1 MANELKFLKGS
12 YTNWSGLTTKDA
24 HSFYIVEHRDES
36 DAFVKYEL
44 YLGDKFLCDGVSKAD
59 LATAVTNLVNG
70 ATEGYDTLGGL
81 EAKVKKLETAV
92 GEGGSVAAQI
102 TAAIEK
108 LDASVSATSDGEF
121 VTVQV
126 TETDGKLT
134 AVAVT
139 TKDIAKASELDAL
152 EAAVGT
158 GFTSGATVADAIAAN
173 KKAIEDEADAREQ
186 DVADAKK
193 ALLGNAAAEYNTLGK
208 LEDKV
213 LAVEAAAKS
222 YEIKAVTK
230 DLGANVKEAFA
241 LFDEDGTQAGA
252 TINIYKDSALKSV
265 ELVSEKPEEGVEGED
280 GYVPSEQGQF
290 LKFTYLTTEGK
301 ENVVYINVSSFLSE
315 SEFGDGLDVSADGVV
330 SVNVAVA
337 TKENADATVESGK
350 NFLKLETDGDGNKAL
365 AVRSVDTDSTILQ
378 KNIVVAGMTDQFGA
392 GNYKNNDVIPAGT
405 DIYTILQ
412 NILCKELY
420 PTAVKSTQGNIT
432 SSVAQPTIDL
442 SKSGTVTY
450 GTPCTLNSVTCGKL
464 TVTPSASK
472 VTGLTYGYSSAD
484 DDSAD
489 STSTTI
495 TKNVTSSITDA
506 TYDLAVSFTG
516 FNGQTSMTA
525 TGEGKDECKIEST
538 ALDFITMGE
547 NKISVTQTGP
557 AVKGEIE
564 KIESG
569 YTVSNLGNTDASKTY
584 DAVAALS
591 KQLDRPTSSNSKTIT
606 GVLPCFYNL
615 SNGALVDNATV
626 QMSLITGK
634 TFTDISVP
642 SEGVAKKHFMFDF
655 PADRTVSTFKVK
667 DLQGNYVT
675 FEAAY
680 TQDTEVEKEING
692 IKMNY
697 KRLQTTGD
705 FVGDGVYRIELSK
718 NLNTATINDVVK
730 NN

>member
-12 YTNWSGLTTKDA
+12 YTNWLSLTKDE

-59 LATAVTNLVNG
+59 LANEIAKLVNG
-70 ATEGYDTLGGL
+70 ASNGYDTLKGL
-81 EAKVKKLETAV
+81 ETKIKKLETAV

-102 TAAIEK
+102 TKAIEA
-108 LDASVSATSDGEF
+108 LDAEFNVTSEDGF

-139 TKDIAKASELDAL
+139 TNDIAKASELDAL

-158 GFTSGATVADAIAAN
+158 GFTSGATVADAIADIDGRLDIIGGDAEGSI
-173 KKAIEDEADAREQ
+173 KKA
-186 DVADAKK
+186 VADAKA
-193 ALLGNAAAEYNTLGK
+193 ALLGDAAAEYNTLGK

-230 DLGANVKEAFA
+230 GLGTNVKEAYA
-241 LFDEDGTQAGA
+241 LFDEDGTQAGT
-252 TINIYKDSALKSV
+252 TINIYKDSALQSV
-265 ELVSEKPEEGVEGED
+265 ALVAEKPAEGEEGQD

-290 LKFTYLTTEGK
+290 LKFIYLTTEGE

-315 SEFGDGLDVSADGVV
+315 EEFGDGLDVSDNGVV
-330 SVNVAVA
+330 SVNV
-337 TKENADATVESGK
+337 ADATVESGK

-378 KNIVVAGMTDQFGA
+378 KNIVVAGMTDKFGA

-432 SSVAQPTIDL
+432 SSVEKPTISL
-442 SKSGTVTY
+442 SQSGTVTY
-450 GTPCTLNSVTCGKL
+450 GTPCTLNSITCGAL
-464 TVTPSASK
+464 SVTPSASK

-525 TGEGKDECKIEST
+525 TGEGKDACKIEST
-538 ALDFITMGE
+538 ELGFITMGE
-547 NKISVTQTGP
+547 NKISVKQTGP
-557 AVKGEIE
+557 AVSGEIE

-569 YTVSNLGNTDASKTY
+569 YTVSNLGNTDSSQTY
-584 DAVAALS
+584 RAVAALS
-591 KQLDRPTSSNSKTIT
+591 KQLDRPTSSDSKTIT

-615 SNGALVDNATV
+615 SNGALVDDATV
-626 QMSLITGK
+626 QMSLITGQ

-655 PADRTVSTFKVK
+655 PADRKVSTFKVK

-718 NLNTATINDVVK
+718 KLNTATINDVVK